1 MRPVFLIYL
10 ALSTA
15 LLGCDE
21 ASHPQGPAPQAA
33 GEGAAGEAEAS
44 SQAPRSPAGS
54 PQRATAPQDPA
65 PNAPHSAANPDESAP
80 PRPPAA
86 GVEPDP
92 LALETHLQAEGDSWA
107 LRWRVTNHSPS
118 PIYLVTQVPSF
129 RAGRQVPAPGA
140 IYRRAEDE
148 TLYLT
153 KRLWRIPAAVD
164 ALVPALPYL
173 IRLDPGQSHVGGV
186 RIPAAIRESYPYQD
200 GHAAAQ
206 VQRLVVSFGY
216 FESASPCAEHP
227 GLYQVPYSALDQ
239 QRYLTSEP
247 LAARLVVR

>member
-1 MRPVFLIYL
+1 MRPVFVIYL

-33 GEGAAGEAEAS
+33 GEGAAGEGAAGEAEAS
-44 SQAPRSPAGS
+44 SQAPKR
-54 PQRATAPQDPA
+54 QRAT
-65 PNAPHSAANPDESAP
+65 NTTHSAANPDESAP

-107 LRWRVTNHSPS
+107 LRWRVTNHGQS

-129 RAGRQVPAPGA
+129 QAGRQVPAPGA

-200 GHAAAQ
+200 GHAKAQ
-206 VQRLVVSFGY
+206 IERLVVSFGY
-216 FESASPCAEHP
+216 FESASPCAEHA